1 MTTGFPLLTIIVF
14 LPAAAA
20 LVVAFL
26 PRRVPERTVMA
37 LGLLAA
43 IVELGF
49 VAYLVVDFQGGQAG
63 FQFISQHQWI
73 SYFGIS
79 WKVGVDGISLFLVAM
94 TALLFPVAMAGPTVF
109 GNTRAFL
116 GWMLLL
122 EAACMGVFLAMD
134 LFLFFVLFEITL
146 VPGYFII
153 SGWGGFRRNYAA
165 MKFFIYTFA
174 GSAFLFVGILA
185 LVLLTAP
192 ANGGHETFDLIRLT
206 QLASNLPHADQVLIF
221 ASFAV
226 AFAVKIPLVPFHSWL
241 PDAYTQA
248 PTAGSMILA
257 GILFKLGA
265 YGILRFGV
273 FVLPRGAADLGPVLL
288 TLAALGIVYGALITI
303 MQKDLKRLVAYAS
316 IVDVAFIV
324 LGIFAFSAQGVTGGV
339 LEMVNHA
346 LTTGAIFFLVGVI
359 WEHRGT
365 LRFSDLGGL
374 QRATPVLAGIF
385 LTVVLSAVGLPGLN
399 GFVGEFLVLVGTF
412 ITHRWWAVVAT
423 TAIISGAIYLL
434 WAYQRVFWGP
444 IRVERNAAVRDITW
458 RQVGAVAPLL
468 AGILFIGIYPRP
480 VLDRITPSVNH
491 LLAHVQHVDPSAH
504 VPAPGGPAVAYSVP
518 ADQNVDGQG
527 GGSAAPASAAPASAA
542 PAGGAPA
549 GPAASGGA
557 AGSTTSGGAAG
568 SGGAAA
574 SSAASGGSGRAAGS
588 PTSGASAGSGSQ
600 ASGSAAPTAAV
611 SAGGHS

>member
-265 YGILRFGV
+265 YASVCSCCR
-273 FVLPRGAADLGPVLL
+273 AARR
-288 TLAALGIVYGALITI
+288 T
-303 MQKDLKRLVAYAS
+303 
-316 IVDVAFIV
+316 
-324 LGIFAFSAQGVTGGV
+324 
-339 LEMVNHA
+339 
-346 LTTGAIFFLVGVI
+346 
-359 WEHRGT
+359 
-365 LRFSDLGGL
+365 
-374 QRATPVLAGIF
+374 
-385 LTVVLSAVGLPGLN
+385 
-399 GFVGEFLVLVGTF
+399 
-412 ITHRWWAVVAT
+412 
-423 TAIISGAIYLL
+423 
-434 WAYQRVFWGP
+434 WGP
-444 IRVERNAAVRDITW
+444 CCSRW
-458 RQVGAVAPLL
+458 RRWGSCT
-468 AGILFIGIYPRP
+468 G
-480 VLDRITPSVNH
+480 PSS
-491 LLAHVQHVDPSAH
+491 PSCKR
-504 VPAPGGPAVAYSVP
+504 
-518 ADQNVDGQG
+518 
-527 GGSAAPASAAPASAA
+527 
-542 PAGGAPA
+542 
-549 GPAASGGA
+549 
-557 AGSTTSGGAAG
+557 T
-568 SGGAAA
+568 
-574 SSAASGGSGRAAGS
+574 
-588 PTSGASAGSGSQ
+588 
-600 ASGSAAPTAAV
+600 
-611 SAGGHS
+611 